1 MPQAQSI
8 LIDLFVLA
16 IFAGGVY
23 AFLILPRQ
31 REFKRRQKL
40 VRTLEVGAEVLTFGG
55 LVGTV
60 KHIDSDSGI
69 VLLEVGEGVEVQ
81 VLASAIT
88 TEFDREAVA
97 KDAKR
102 AMK

>member
-1 MPQAQSI
+1 MQAQTI
-8 LIDLFVLA
+8 LIDLFILA
-16 IFAGGVY
+16 IFAAGIY

-69 VLLEVGEGVEVQ
+69 VRVEVGEGVEIQ

-88 TEFDREAVA
+88 AEFDREAVA
-97 KDAKR
+97 KDAHR
-102 AMK
+102 AMN